1 VTVLPELES
10 YIAGEWR
17 RGPVDGADINPT
29 QPGTHV
35 ATVSLADAA
44 LAVSAVE
51 AASTAAAG
59 WRATDPAARGDILRT
74 AGDLLDARADE
85 IARDL
90 TREEGKTFAESK
102 REVQLTARVM
112 RYYAVQALDPSGET
126 YPARQPGSLVYTQRA
141 PVGVVTAITPWNF
154 PISLPGWKLAAALGY
169 GNAVVWKPADLVP
182 LTAVNLVR
190 ALVDAG
196 LPPGVLNLVLG
207 KGSQVGEVIVGH
219 PAVDAVTFTGSNE
232 IGRSVHVAA
241 AREGKRVQLELGGK
255 NPAIV
260 LADADLDIAAEQ
272 ISIGAFGATG
282 QKCTATSRVVVE
294 RSVVDPLVERLQA
307 RADAWRLGDPLD
319 PSTTMG
325 PLASAGQLETVLG
338 LLDIA
343 NREGARAVSGGARAN
358 GDLKDGY
365 FVRPTVLVDVKP
377 GATIAREEVFGPVAA
392 ILPVDSFD
400 EALEVANDTR
410 YGLSAGVF
418 TNDLTK
424 ALRFSEASRTGMVRV
439 NQATSGMEYYV
450 PFGGTKQSGFGPRE
464 LGKSAREFLTETKTV
479 YLAHA

>member
-1 VTVLPELES
+1 MTALPELES

-17 RGPVDGADINPT
+17 RGPVDTADINPA

-35 ATVSLADAA
+35 ARVHLADTA
-44 LAVSAVE
+44 LAVSAIDA
-51 AASTAAAG
+51 AASAAHEWRTA
-59 WRATDPAARGDILRT
+59 DPVARGDILRA
-74 AGDLLDARADE
+74 AGDLLDARADD

-90 TREEGKTFAESK
+90 SREEGKTFAESK
-102 REVQLTARVM
+102 REVQLAARVM
-112 RYYAVQALDPSGET
+112 RYYAVQALDPSGDT
-126 YPARQPGSLVYTQRA
+126 YPARQPGNLVYTQRV

-154 PISLPGWKLAAALGY
+154 PMSLPAWKLAAALAF
-169 GNAVVWKPADLVP
+169 GNVVVWKPAEIVP
-182 LTAVNLVR
+182 LTAVHLAS

-196 LPPGVLNLVLG
+196 LPAGVLNLLLG
-207 KGSQVGEVIVGH
+207 KGSEVGEVIVRH

-232 IGRSVHVAA
+232 IGRGVQSVAT
-241 AREGKRVQLELGGK
+241 REGKRVQLELGGK

-260 LADADLDIAAEQ
+260 LADADLDLAAEQ
-272 ISIGAFGATG
+272 ISIGAFGASG

-294 RSVVDPLVERLQA
+294 RAVVDPLVERIQA
-307 RADAWRLGDPLD
+307 LADGWQLGDPLD

-325 PLASAGQLETVLG
+325 PLASARQLETVVG

-343 NREGARAVSGGARAN
+343 DREGARVVAGGARPN
-358 GDLKDGY
+358 GDLRDGY

-377 GATIAREEVFGPVAA
+377 GATIAREEVFGPVVAV
-392 ILPVDSFD
+392 LPVDSFD
-400 EALEVANDTR
+400 EAIEVANDTR
-410 YGLSAGVF
+410 YGLSASVF

-439 NQATSGMEYYV
+439 NTGTSGMEFYV
-450 PFGGTKQSGFGPRE
+450 PFGGTKESGFGPRE

-479 YLAHA
+479 YLSHG